1 MYIRTDPVLPDLGSL
16 DGLHEALRTA
26 IRLEHATIP
35 PYLYALYSLKPVNR
49 AAADVIRSVVTE
61 EMAHMVLAANVLAA
75 LGARP
80 DEPESQ
86 FVTSYPNPLPDLIA
100 EHLDVGLRPFSKVV
114 VKDVFMEI
122 EEPSRD
128 DPEEMTIGRFYGDII
143 DALRELPESAFVADR
158 TRQLLWPWRI
168 DQSEPRTASPVPIE
182 VTDKDSAIRALD
194 LIIDQGEGTNRE
206 RDDEGQLAHY
216 YRFERIITGEIPF
229 DRAGVWN
236 VPINPRLADYE
247 ADSPAQAAC
256 ETFNRT
262 YTGLLQ
268 CLHGAIDGSPGLLS
282 GAIGLMHSLSVQA
295 AAMVSSVSAD
305 GKALE
310 FHRARQ
316 RHAAPTFEYLTAGAN
331 TR

>member
-1 MYIRTDPVLPDLGSL
+1 MYIRADPVLPDLGSL

-80 DEPESQ
+80 DEPDSQ

-100 EHLDVGLRPFSKVV
+100 EDLDVGLRPFSKDV
-114 VKDVFMEI
+114 VKSVFMEI
-122 EEPSRD
+122 EEPTRE
-128 DPEEMTIGRFYGDII
+128 DPEGMTIGRFYGDII

-168 DQSEPRTASPVPIE
+168 HQSEPRTASPVPIE

-206 RDDEGQLAHY
+206 RDAEGQLAHY
-216 YRFERIITGEIPF
+216 YRFERIVTGEIPF
-229 DRAGVWN
+229 DPAGVWN
-236 VPINPRLADYE
+236 VPINPRLSDYD
-247 ADSPAQAAC
+247 ADSPARAAC

-262 YTGLLQ
+262 YTGLLRS
-268 CLHGAIDGSPGLLS
+268 LHSAIDGNPGRLS

-310 FHRARQ
+310 FRRARQ
-316 RHAAPTFEYLTAGAN
+316 RHAAPTFEYLTADA
-331 TR
+331 TAR